1 MTTTLV
7 HTAGQTVAVHGSE
20 VVVRSLVEASGG
32 PDRVGGTIGEQPD
45 VVLEVE
51 AVRRPFTVHGFE
63 VVTRGVW
70 TNGSGEVVLA
80 DVGGSG
86 FDQRWTIDVDGLH
99 VASRWRPSHQALA
112 AARLLPARHRA
123 LSSQVLLHYPALWF
137 AMQRGGVPLHVSMVE
152 VGGVAVL
159 LAGPGGVGK
168 STLVARAMADGA
180 RASCDN
186 VAVYDGVSAYGLAE
200 PLRLLS
206 GSGRRA
212 FHGRREQPWAH
223 RVRSLPPELVV
234 VLRRGAQSDPCVRQL
249 EAGEAARRMVAGTYS
264 AGELRRFWPLAAV
277 LASATGCGPVHPPI
291 EQMAAGLAD
300 RLPCVELLLGHET
313 GAGLTELLGQQLT
326 AVRVGRAG

>member
-32 PDRVGGTIGEQPD
+32 PDQAGGTIGEQAD

-51 AVRRPFTVHGFE
+51 AVRRPFNIHGFE

-70 TNGSGEVVLA
+70 ANGSGEVVLA

-99 VASRWRPSHQALA
+99 VTSRWRPPHQALA

-123 LSSQVLLHYPALWF
+123 LSGQVLLHYPALWF
-137 AMQRGGVPLHVSMVE
+137 AVQRGCVPLHVSMVE

-168 STLVARAMADGA
+168 STLVARALADGA

-186 VAVYDGVSAYGLAE
+186 VAVCSAAELSRIPACGNWRRPRRLAGSSPAPIPPVSCGDSGL
-200 PLRLLS
+200 
-206 GSGRRA
+206 
-212 FHGRREQPWAH
+212 
-223 RVRSLPPELVV
+223 LPPCWH
-234 VLRRGAQSDPCVRQL
+234 RRRDAGRSIRRSSEWPPAWPTGFRAWSCSLATKPAQ
-249 EAGEAARRMVAGTYS
+249 A
-264 AGELRRFWPLAAV
+264 
-277 LASATGCGPVHPPI
+277 
-291 EQMAAGLAD
+291 
-300 RLPCVELLLGHET
+300 
-313 GAGLTELLGQQLT
+313 
-326 AVRVGRAG
+326 

>member
-206 GSGRRA
+206 GSGRLA

-234 VLRRGAQSDPCVRQL
+234 VLRRGAQSDLACGNWRRGRRL
-249 EAGEAARRMVAGTYS
+249 AGWSPAPIRPVSCDDSGLLPPYWPRR
-264 AGELRRFWPLAAV
+264 P
-277 LASATGCGPVHPPI
+277 
-291 EQMAAGLAD
+291 
-300 RLPCVELLLGHET
+300 
-313 GAGLTELLGQQLT
+313 GAGRSIRRSSRWPPAWPIGF
-326 AVRVGRAG
+326 RA